1 MIQRHPS
8 PIEDQLDELR
18 DQMWQEA
25 KGDEQKYV
33 DMIKQLAAEAVRKY
47 GVSAPQTNAESA

>member
-18 DQMWQEA
+18 DRMWREA
-25 KGDEQKYV
+25 QGDEQKYV
-33 DMIKQLAAEAVRKY
+33 DMIKQLAAEAVQKY

>member
-1 MIQRHPS
+1 MFKQYPA

-25 KGDEQKYV
+25 GGDEQKYV
-33 DMIKQLAAEAVRKY
+33 EMIKQLAREAAQKY
-47 GVSAPQTNAESA
+47 DLTQSNGQTSDS